1 MSASIILLCEDQQ
14 TDSFVRRFLLHRNFR
29 GRDILTVPIP
39 GGKQSGEQWVRTSF
53 PDQLKAIRRK
63 QRMVLLVVIDADTN
77 TTNVR
82 RTQLNQEC
90 RRQQVT
96 PTSPN
101 DPVIVV
107 IPRRS
112 IETWFHF
119 LRHKR
124 SVDETIIYQKLK
136 QESDC
141 HPLADELHRICHER
155 QRLPDFAPQSLQ
167 EACLEYPKL
176 TQFLR

>member
-29 GRDILTVPIP
+29 GRDVLTVPIP
-39 GGKQSGEQWVRTSF
+39 GGNQSGEQWVRTSY

-96 PTSPN
+96 PTSPT
-101 DPVIVV
+101 DAVIFV
-107 IPRRS
+107 IPRRN

-119 LRHKR
+119 LKHQTQ
-124 SVDETIIYQKLK
+124 VNETVTYRKLNRA
-136 QESDC
+136 SDC

-155 QRLPDFAPQSLQ
+155 QRLPNFAPPSLK